1 MNITLELLLLFL
13 VMGAFFAGFE
23 TGILSINRHRLLHRV
38 RNGSRRAAYIA
49 RLLAEPRRLLATT
62 LVGNNICNV
71 VVATLAAHIGHRFAG
86 STGQALA
93 APVATAVILVFG
105 EYLPKL
111 WFAAHPMRIV
121 VPFAFV
127 FRAADIVL
135 YPFAAACNFLTKR
148 VAGNPKFESRSP
160 FVSRENIKLLARDSQ
175 AHGHISP
182 FERHLINRV
191 LELQLKQAWQ
201 FMTPLE
207 NIIFVTP
214 GQTLADCRT
223 LALQSRHDR
232 LPVFGHLD
240 NLTFGHLDNS
250 QTPKF
255 PNAQMPK
262 CPNLLGILQLSD
274 VTTRQ
279 AALDTPVEKLMRPA
293 RVVDMHK
300 PADDLL
306 PFMRAN
312 HEGMVF
318 LKDRDSN
325 IRGLITQEDLLTAL
339 IENIRDPSTD
349 RVATFKA

>member
-1 MNITLELLLLFL
+1 MNLSVELLFLFL

-23 TGILSINRHRLLHRV
+23 TGIISINRHRLLHRV

-49 RLLAEPRRLLATT
+49 GLLAQPRRLLATT

-71 VVATLAAHIGHRFAG
+71 VVATLAAHLGARAGGHM
-86 STGQALA
+86 GQALA
-93 APVATAVILVFG
+93 APVAIVLILVFG

-111 WFAAHPMRIV
+111 WFAAYPMRIV

-135 YPFAAACNFLTKR
+135 YPVAAACNFLTKH
-148 VAGNPKFESRSP
+148 VGSHPKIESRSP

-175 AHGHISP
+175 AQGHISP

-201 FMTPLE
+201 YMTPLE
-207 NIIFVTP
+207 HIIFVTP
-214 GQTLADCRT
+214 EQTLADCRT

-232 LPVFGHLD
+232 LPVFKPIALD
-240 NLTFGHLDNS
+240 SNRPPSAAIESSPT
-250 QTPKF
+250 
-255 PNAQMPK
+255 
-262 CPNLLGILQLSD
+262 LLGILQLSD
-274 VTTRQ
+274 ITTRQ
-279 AALDTPVEKLMRPA
+279 AALDTPVEKLMRPG
-293 RVVDMHK
+293 RVVDMDK

-318 LKDRDSN
+318 L
-325 IRGLITQEDLLTAL
+325 
-339 IENIRDPSTD
+339 RDPSTD
-349 RVATFKA
+349 RVVHNPDSPR